1 MLAKAGLHWFLPKQT
16 ASALLLFRSRS
27 VRTEVAA
34 VLAWKVLVGRGSS
47 SCQWTP
53 SPSHL
58 CPLEAWSD
66 EPSVF
71 PLWPTGSFPRPGILV
86 KGIKR
91 QRESGLLRSSDL
103 RMETGSSNMSSE
115 MREPLRTVV
124 FHEFLSFP
132 CCDKAVAI

>member
-1 MLAKAGLHWFLPKQT
+1 MEG
-16 ASALLLFRSRS
+16 SRW
-27 VRTEVAA
+27 A
-34 VLAWKVLVGRGSS
+34 RGSR

-66 EPSVF
+66 EPFVF
-71 PLWPTGSFPRPGILV
+71 RLWPTGSFPRPGILI

-91 QRESGLLRSSDL
+91 QRESGSLRSSDL

-132 CCDKAVAI
+132 CSDKAVATLSVPFDTAPHEACRKYFLPRHRDEIV